1 MRRRHHPRG
10 TKRGRPRGS
19 TRRGGGHGSLQRV
32 PTPTSPAIGTSGTTA
47 SPLPAQQEAGGGGGV
62 GAGGSPATAAA
73 AASGSSVPQNEE
85 GKWQATWFVELPAL
99 KCHLSLIAV
108 IITFIA
114 LPFYISSASSALYY
128 ISSPFPFCG
137 TARILYFIFMFFR
150 GSLSIVRDN
159 FSTAQ
164 NISIILYIIIFNGIR
179 APPFLSPLLLQSS
192 QIFVSRFASDCM
204 FRKGEG
210 SP

>member
-47 SPLPAQQEAGGGGGV
+47 SPLPAQQEAGGGGG
-62 GAGGSPATAAA
+62 AGGSPATAA

-85 GKWQATWFVELPAL
+85 GKCQATWFVELPAL

-137 TARILYFIFMFFR
+137 TARILFYFYFFR
-150 GSLSIVRDN
+150 GIRCVVRDN

-164 NISIILYIIIFNGIR
+164 NIFIIYIIILNDIR
-179 APPFLSPLLLQSS
+179 APPFLLCCSS
-192 QIFVSRFASDCM
+192 QAKYLFQDLHLAAAHYR
-204 FRKGEG
+204 
-210 SP
+210 